1 MTLRNPMASS
11 ILTSSVP
18 DGDNVAPLRI
28 RVFTSER
35 CAFSQIALEHVRCVV
50 QNLKQSK
57 QELEVVEASVDG
69 NPNILETHNIMALPL
84 TVVGDFY
91 ILGIPTS
98 RDLESL
104 LNEMLRT

>member
-1 MTLRNPMASS
+1 MILRNPMASS

-35 CAFSQIALEHVRCVV
+35 CAFSQIALEQVRCVV
-50 QNLKQSK
+50 QNLRQSN
-57 QELEVVEASVDG
+57 QELEVVESSIDG

-84 TVVGDFY
+84 TIVGDFY
-91 ILGIPTS
+91 IVGIPTS